1 MNTPSSS
8 CDDSGVNRE
17 NPWVGLASFTE
28 DQSEYFFGRDD
39 EIAALFRLLKRETL
53 TVLFSQSGLGKT
65 SLLQAGLFPQI
76 RQADFLPVYIRLLHG
91 GDAPPPGDQVK
102 AALAAKIDAR
112 EVDAPK
118 PGASETLWEYFH
130 RKDVDFWNAK
140 QRLTTPVLVFDQFEE
155 IFTLGRTDVERSNR
169 SRAFLVELADLIEN
183 RPPASLREKFDSGDG
198 EAGRFIFDQER
209 CKVILSLR
217 EDYLP
222 DLEGLRPLI
231 RSISQNRLRI
241 VRMNGT
247 QAYQAVVKPG
257 AALLEEGVASRI
269 VEFVSGARGT
279 GEQSGFIPSTDA
291 LADLQVEP
299 ALLSVVCR
307 ELNGK
312 RRARGLPKITLDLLA
327 GSSSEIISEFY
338 ERSVADLPPAARLFV
353 ENRLLTKS
361 GYRDNVAVE
370 NAIAEDGIARDTID
384 RLVNR
389 RLLRLED
396 RFGVLR
402 VELTHDLLTKVIR
415 VSRDA
420 RQQREAAAALE
431 LARKRALEVKRRAL
445 IVVVAVTVV
454 ALLISTVIGITAVI
468 AIRERNAAE
477 ESEKTSSYYKQFTV
491 LRPLYAAWAPGS
503 GDRNILFA
511 CQLANELAAKKSA
524 IDPLLYGDIISL
536 LDRSLDRRKRL
547 VETDWDYQWPETRQ
561 VVGDRYSV
569 YAVAYSPD
577 GQRLVIGDSHG
588 RIRVLRGGVLGDP
601 IDVQGGSIRSLAFS
615 PDGTRVAIGSWRGFV
630 SLCDIRDPAA
640 SQTVLQL
647 AYPADAKNQHM
658 VWSCSWDV
666 RGDLAAACQDGCAY
680 IWPELLSKI
689 QSGNLQPPIRLENRV
704 NDQTIPV
711 HAVAWD
717 STGSI
722 LAMGDGHGHLRLW
735 NRALLSEPTKAHSD
749 AIWSLAWSRDERIAC
764 ASWDR
769 SISIWDTATSG
780 QSAVPSL
787 LQYHRQAHD
796 QKVRDLAWVDNDQAI
811 ASVGDDGMLKLWK
824 GSNSSELGFSEQSP
838 NPEIWKLSY
847 RADKNQIAT
856 ANGDGSVRIYDIN
869 PPQQQAHGN
878 HSDDVICIA
887 FTAGKILSFD
897 ADGLL
902 NVFDRSSQ
910 KDEKSVRI
918 PSEFQSEIRCARF
931 QPTINAFVIGYAHST
946 CNPYCGQLVVWD
958 PQQSAPIRS
967 CGFGA
972 GVSYVDCHPKE
983 PIVAFITS
991 AGILGLRTLP
1001 DLQAI
1006 PGQPDLQVTQQNDS
1020 RSVVRLVWSN
1030 GGDRLLVGFNNG
1042 DDNTS
1047 EIQLFHLDLK
1057 GLTSLSSIHFPGLI
1071 GSIAWHPLDNA
1082 IAVGTV
1088 GGAIILQSLPGG
1100 QTKPVVAHDG
1110 KVTALSWSL
1119 DGRQLITGGFDGGV
1133 KVWDFD
1139 AGGQNPL
1146 TLSISLRQDTGGI
1159 LVIGV
1164 DPEGQGVYTGGTCP
1178 QILYWP
1184 VERYSAGTILAR
1196 ARRMVHRNM
1205 FKAEWARFA
1214 AGDDRQSKQ
1223 YEKTFNDLPPLGE
1236 SQ

>member
-1 MNTPSSS
+1 MSTSPHS
-8 CDDSGVNRE
+8 CDDSGVNSE

-39 EIAALFRLLKRETL
+39 EVSALFRLLKRESL

-76 RQADFLPVYIRLLHG
+76 RQADFLPVYVRLLYG
-91 GDAPPPGDQVK
+91 EDAPPPADQVK
-102 AALAAKIDAR
+102 AALAAKIEGQ

-118 PGASETLWEYFH
+118 PGARETLWEYFH

-155 IFTLGRTDVERSNR
+155 IFTLGRTEAERSKS

-222 DLEGLRPLI
+222 DLESLRPLI
-231 RSISQNRLRI
+231 RSINQNRLRI

-257 AALLEEGVASRI
+257 GALLEEGVASRI
-269 VEFVSGARGT
+269 VEFVSGAKGT
-279 GEQSGFIPSTDA
+279 GEQSGLISSADT
-291 LADLQVEP
+291 LAELQVEP

-312 RRARGLPKITLDLLA
+312 RRARGLPKITFDLLA

-420 RQQREAAAALE
+420 RQHREAAAALE
-431 LARKRALEVKRRAL
+431 LARTRALEVKRRAR
-445 IVVVAVTVV
+445 IVVAVVIVV
-454 ALLISTVIGITAVI
+454 ALLISTVISIAALI
-468 AIRERNAAE
+468 AISERNAAE
-477 ESEKTSSYYKQFTV
+477 ESEKTSRYYKQFTV
-491 LRPLYAAWAPGS
+491 LRPLYAAWTPGS
-503 GDRNILFA
+503 ADRNILFA
-511 CQLANELAAKKSA
+511 CQLAHELAGKKSA

-536 LDRSLDRRKRL
+536 LDRSLERRKRL
-547 VETDWDYQWPETRQ
+547 VETDWDYQWPESRQ
-561 VVGDRYSV
+561 IVGDRYSV

-588 RIRVLRGGVLGDP
+588 RIRILRGDVLGDP
-601 IDVQGGSIRSLAFS
+601 IDVRGGSIRSLAFS
-615 PDGTRVAIGSWRGFV
+615 LDGTRVAIGSYKGFV
-630 SLCDIRDPAA
+630 SLCDPRDPKA
-640 SQTVLQL
+640 SQTILQL
-647 AYPADAKNQHM
+647 VYPDDAGKQHM
-658 VWSCSWDV
+658 VWGCSWDG
-666 RGDLAAACQDGCAY
+666 RGDLAAACQDGCVY

-689 QSGNLQPPIRLENRV
+689 QSGNSELPIRFENLV
-704 NDQTIPV
+704 NDKPIPV

-722 LAMGDGHGHLRLW
+722 LAMGDGDGHLRLW
-735 NRALLSEPTKAHSD
+735 NRALLSDPIKAHAD
-749 AIWSLAWSRDERIAC
+749 AVWSLAWSRDGRVAC

-769 SISIWDTATSG
+769 SISVWKIATSN
-780 QSAVPSL
+780 QSAAPSE
-787 LQYHRQAHD
+787 LQCHRQAHD
-796 QKVRDLAWVDNDQAI
+796 QRVRDLAWVNNDQAV

-824 GSNSSELGFSEQSP
+824 GSDLSDLGFSEQSP
-838 NPEIWKLSY
+838 NPEIWRLSY
-847 RADKNQIAT
+847 RADKRQIAT
-856 ANGDGSVRIYDIN
+856 ANDDGSVRIYDLY
-869 PPQQQAHGN
+869 PPQQEAHGN
-878 HSDDVICIA
+878 HLNDVICLA

-902 NVFDRSSQ
+902 NVFDRTSQ
-910 KDEKSVRI
+910 KDEKTVRI
-918 PSEFQSEIRCARF
+918 PSELQSDIRCARF
-931 QPTINAFVIGYAHST
+931 QSKINAFVVGYAHST
-946 CNPYCGQLVVWD
+946 CSPSCGQIVVWD
-958 PQQSAPIRS
+958 PQQSAPIKS
-967 CGFGA
+967 CGFTEN
-972 GVSYVDCHPKE
+972 VLYVDCHPKE

-991 AGILGLRTLP
+991 AGTLGMRTLP
-1001 DLQAI
+1001 DLEPI
-1006 PGQPDLQVTQQNDS
+1006 PGQPDLHVMQKDDPRTVK
-1020 RSVVRLVWSN
+1020 RLIWSN

-1042 DDNTS
+1042 DDDTS

-1057 GLTSLSSIHFPGLI
+1057 GLTSLSSMHFPALI

-1082 IAVGTV
+1082 IAVGTA
-1088 GGAIILQSLPGG
+1088 GGAIILQSLTGA

-1110 KVTALSWSL
+1110 AVTALSWSL
-1119 DGRQLITGGFDGGV
+1119 DGRQLFTGGFDGGV
-1133 KVWDFD
+1133 KVWDYD

-1146 TLSISLRQDTGGI
+1146 TLAISLRQNTGAI

-1164 DPEGQGVYTGGTCP
+1164 DPEGHGFYTGGTCP

-1184 VERYSAGTILAR
+1184 VERFSAGTILER

-1205 FKAEWARFA
+1205 FNAEWARYV

-1223 YEKTFNDLPPLGE
+1223 YQKTFNDLPPLAE